1 LELPS
6 HDPDLELN
14 GMASRI
20 ATIRAILPDLESA
33 LHSFT
38 SSPSKFRVVRTVN
51 ATSTQPRTLYIL
63 DSSFNP
69 PSIAHLTLATSALKH
84 HAPSETGPFRFLLLF
99 STHNAD
105 KAPSPASFVQRIA
118 LMTVFAE
125 DLSRHLKS
133 QTPQQADIADISID
147 IGLTKEP
154 YYSDKSEA
162 IKETTPPFYS
172 SDPIHVHLV
181 GYDTLIRFCNPKYYP
196 KYDPPLSALKP
207 FFDAGHKLRVTQRPA
222 DPSDESSNEF
232 GTVEEQEKYL
242 QSLRDGDEEKAGF
255 VPAWGNNID
264 MAKAEKG
271 VGISSTR
278 VRNAAKE
285 GKWDVV
291 DELCTEGVA
300 AWLKDQSLYKEDA
313 SGKKMM
319 G

>member
-1 LELPS
+1 
-6 HDPDLELN
+6 
-14 GMASRI
+14 MASRI
-20 ATIRAILPDLESA
+20 ASIRAMLPDLEAA

-51 ATSTQPRTLYIL
+51 ATNTQPRTLYIL

-69 PSIAHLTLATSALKH
+69 PSIAHLTLATSALTQ
-84 HAPSETGPFRFLLLF
+84 HAPSEAAPCRLLLLF
-99 STHNAD
+99 STYNAD
-105 KAPSPASFVQRIA
+105 KAPSPASFVQRVA

-125 DLSRHLKS
+125 DVSRHLKS
-133 QTPQQADIADISID
+133 QQSTQQQDIAGISID

-154 YYSDKSEA
+154 YYSDKSAA
-162 IKETTPPFYS
+162 IRETTPPFYS

-196 KYDPPLSALKP
+196 KYDPPLSALRP

-232 GTVEEQEKYL
+232 GTVEEQERYL
-242 QSLRDGDEEKAGF
+242 QRLRDGEEEKNGF

-264 MAKAEKG
+264 MAKAEAG

-278 VRNAAKE
+278 VRNAAKDGE
-285 GKWDVV
+285 WDTVN
-291 DELCTEGVA
+291 ELCTNGVA
-300 AWLKDQSLYKEDA
+300 AWLKDQSLYSEDA
-313 SGKKMM
+313 SGKKMI